1 MGAGISQ
8 VTIREFQD
16 FLSTS
21 AAQCLSFFSWAEVS
35 DNHNP
40 HNTGDGVSVMFPI
53 NLVDLGGLQAPGGS
67 PETI

>member
-1 MGAGISQ
+1 MAAGISQ
-8 VTIREFQD
+8 VTIREPQD

-35 DNHNP
+35 DNR
-40 HNTGDGVSVMFPI
+40 NTGDGVSMMFPI
-53 NLVDLGGLQAPGGS
+53 NLADLGGLQALGGS